1 MSDSPQ
7 KLYRKFCIIGIKG
20 RIDPHY
26 SEGSFGSLVEKKSS
40 NQDERRNKRSL
51 GTKHEQ
57 IAAEYLKTMGYLITE
72 TNFRCRQGEI
82 DLIARDGEYLV
93 FVEVKYRADSR
104 AGEPEEAVT
113 PAKRRTILQVAR
125 FYLYCHR
132 LPETTKCR
140 FDVVAIKGDKVRV
153 IKDAFGVNG
162 Y

>member
-1 MSDSPQ
+1 M
-7 KLYRKFCIIGIKG
+7 
-20 RIDPHY
+20 
-26 SEGSFGSLVEKKSS
+26 EKKSS

-51 GTKHEQ
+51 GTKQEQ
-57 IAAEYLKTMGYLITE
+57 IAAEYLKSLGYLIVE
-72 TNFRCRQGEI
+72 TNFRCRQGEV

-93 FVEVKYRADSR
+93 FVEVKYRTDGR

-113 PAKRRTILQVAR
+113 PAKSRTIIKVAR

-153 IKDAFGVNG
+153 IKNAFGLDG

>member
-1 MSDSPQ
+1 MSVQ
-7 KLYRKFCIIGIKG
+7 
-20 RIDPHY
+20 
-26 SEGSFGSLVEKKSS
+26 KKSS

-51 GTKHEQ
+51 GTKQEQ
-57 IAAEYLKTMGYLITE
+57 IAAEYLKSMGYLIVE

-82 DLIARDGEYLV
+82 DLIALDRSYLV
-93 FVEVKYRADSR
+93 FVEVKYRADGR
-104 AGEPEEAVT
+104 AGEPEDAVT

-140 FDVVAIKGDKVRV
+140 FDVVAIKGEEIRV

-162 Y
+162 

>member
-1 MSDSPQ
+1 M
-7 KLYRKFCIIGIKG
+7 
-20 RIDPHY
+20 
-26 SEGSFGSLVEKKSS
+26 EKKSS

-72 TNFRCRQGEI
+72 TNFRCRQGEV